1 MYKGNNIIGFHRVGA
16 PPPTTTTT
24 TTTTAGPTTTT
35 TTTTLPPMAN
45 TEIYFGSLVGEE
57 ATMGVNN
64 DSGQTFSVTFYYDL
78 DAACDNIWSQGQ
90 DPISSTSELL
100 ISTNGGGTW
109 TSIDSVTASVS
120 GGNYPNDQ
128 SDSQVKTGV
137 TTITGITD
145 ITQVIVTGSYE
156 CAYTQDSKTG
166 SIYVVISGVTVDF
179 GTAVIIC
186 PNVLYVGCLLTPQ
199 LSCTMPTGTTTTT
212 TTTTAGPTT
221 TTTTTAGPTTT
232 TTTIAPLNEWF
243 LPSLQELLWMN
254 SNLYTYL
261 GNFIAPPNTWRYWSS
276 SENNASTAWS
286 LYSYSP
292 SYAATAKNAGS
303 IYHVVATRIFYS
315 ATLYNNGDVG
325 PKGGRIFFPNYTN
338 IRQPGTGSTYLYY
351 ECQKL
356 ADQTIGYTWSNVTGT
371 LVGGTSVA
379 GGTGKANTL
388 LIISQPG
395 HTTSAAKLCY
405 DYNP

>member
-1 MYKGNNIIGFHRVGA
+1 MYKGNNIIGFHRVGSI
-16 PPPTTTTT
+16 TTTTT
-24 TTTTAGPTTTT
+24 TTTTTVAPTTT

-45 TEIYFGSLVGEE
+45 TEIYFGNLTGEV
-57 ATMGVNN
+57 ATMGINN
-64 DSGQTFSVTFYYDL
+64 DSGQTFSVTFFYSL
-78 DAACDNIWSQGQ
+78 DAACDNIWSQGN
-90 DPISSTSELL
+90 DPNSATSELQ
-100 ISTNGGGTW
+100 ISINGGGSW

-120 GGNYPNDQ
+120 GGTYPVDQ
-128 SDSQVKTGV
+128 SDSQVKTGF

-145 ITQVIVTGSYE
+145 ITQVKVTGTYE
-156 CAYTQDSKTG
+156 CAYQDAKTG
-166 SIYVVISGVTVDF
+166 TIYVAISGVTVDF
-179 GTAVIIC
+179 GTADIIC
-186 PNVLYVGCLLTPQ
+186 PNVLYIGCLLTPQ
-199 LSCTMPTGTTTTT
+199 LQCTMPTGTTTTT
-212 TTTTAGPTT
+212 TTTTTTAGPTT
-221 TTTTTAGPTTT
+221 TTT

-261 GNFIAPPNTWRYWSS
+261 GNFTPPPNTWRYWSS
-276 SENNASTAWS
+276 SEYNAGNAWS

-292 SYAATAKNAGS
+292 AYAYTPKSAGS
-303 IYHVVATRIFYS
+303 IYHVVAVRIFYS

-338 IRQPGTGSTYLYY
+338 VRQPGTGSTYLYY

-356 ADQTIGYTWSNVTGT
+356 ADQTIGYQWSNVTGT
-371 LVGGTSVA
+371 LVGGTSTA